1 MSVAELVVARQPIF
15 DQTQNVMGY
24 ELLYRAVEVNAT
36 SLSGDQMTAHVLL
49 GAHSI
54 GIENLVGDK
63 VIFCN
68 ADRGVLVGQFEIGLP
83 PERTVVE
90 VLETV
95 QIDDEVLDGCRALV
109 KAGYRLA
116 LDDFQWFDGA
126 EKLLRLASIVKLDIL
141 NTSREEV
148 LRLVERCRRFNVQLL
163 AEKVETEDDL
173 AFCRDLGFEFFQ
185 GYVLQRPQHVHGGE
199 IASSQVGRLELSATV
214 LSREL
219 EIEQFQRIL
228 EHEPGLV
235 LHLLRLASLGA
246 QNGIRRPVRNTRDAL
261 VLLGTRRLRRWVSL
275 LLMRDAGNIAA
286 DALATALVRARMC
299 ELAAPE
305 RGICPGDEAFVAAL
319 ISCIDILTGISVDD
333 IDALGLD
340 PELRSAAF
348 DPSLPLGGLVAEVIE
363 YQQRCGT
370 ETLGPPQEPSDLDLV
385 AAQAVSWALP
395 YVSSLEPVAA

>member
-15 DQTQNVMGY
+15 DQAQNVMGY
-24 ELLYRAVEVNAT
+24 ELLYRAIELPPR

-68 ADRGVLVGQFEIGLP
+68 ADRGVLIGEIEIGLP

-126 EKLLRLASIVKLDIL
+126 EKLLALASIVKLDIL
-141 NTSREEV
+141 NTTREEIQ
-148 LRLVERCRRFNVQLL
+148 RLVERCRPYHVQLL
-163 AEKVETEDDL
+163 AEKVETADDL
-173 AFCRDLGFEFFQ
+173 AFCEALGFDYFQ
-185 GYVLQRPQHVHGGE
+185 GYVLQRPQQVRGGE
-199 IASSQVGRLELSATV
+199 IASSQLGRIELSATV
-214 LSREL
+214 LSHEM

-235 LHLLRLASLGA
+235 VHVLRLASLGA
-246 QNGIRRPVRNTRDAL
+246 QNGIRRPIRNTRDAL

-275 LLMRDAGNIAA
+275 LLMRDAGNIAP

-299 ELAAPE
+299 ELVAPE
-305 RGICPGDEAFVAAL
+305 RGICAGDEAFVAAL
-319 ISCIDILTGISVDD
+319 VSCIDILTGVSIENVEN
-333 IDALGLD
+333 IGLAS
-340 PELRSAAF
+340 ELCAAAF
-348 DPSLPLGGLVAEVIE
+348 DISRPLGQLVAEVAD
-363 YQQRCGT
+363 YQARCGT
-370 ETLGPPQEPSDLDLV
+370 ESLGPPREPSDLDLV
-385 AAQAVSWALP
+385 AAQALSWALP
-395 YVSSLEPVAA
+395 HVSSLEPLVA